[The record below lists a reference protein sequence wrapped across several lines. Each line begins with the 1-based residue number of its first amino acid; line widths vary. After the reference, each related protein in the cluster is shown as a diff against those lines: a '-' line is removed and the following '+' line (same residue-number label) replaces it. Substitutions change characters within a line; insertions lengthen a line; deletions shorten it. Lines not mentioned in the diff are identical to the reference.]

1 MINTLYPIFANVD
14 AEWVTPGRVETV
26 IRVAFLLFIVLPL
39 VWAAARTAG
48 RFIEKRYTAHLSLMV
63 RKAITYGGSVLIL
76 IMVLSD
82 LGFKLTPLLGAA
94 GIMGIAIGFAAQTTL
109 SNFISGLFLITE
121 KPFAIGDV
129 ITVGDTTGMVLS
141 IDLMSVKVRLFDN
154 RFVRI
159 PSSQLIQ
166 REFINNTRFP
176 IRRLDINVS
185 VAYKENVAKVR
196 DVLKDVAD
204 RNPHCLDEPAPL
216 IIFLKYGDSGLE
228 FLFAVWAL
236 RTDFLA
242 LRNSIMQE
250 VKDAFDKENIEIPF
264 PHRTLYTGAATE
276 PFPIRLVSGEK
287 EPVPVGVSTAPAA
300 EQADAGGKEGAQ
312 EAARG

>member
-1 MINTLYPIFANVD
+1 MINTLYPIIANAD
-14 AEWVTPGRVETV
+14 PEWVTPGRVESIV
-26 IRVAFLLFIVLPL
+26 RVVFLLFVVLPL
-39 VWAAARTAG
+39 LWAAARFAG
-48 RFIEKRYTAHLSLMV
+48 RFMEKRYTAHLSLLV

-159 PSSQLIQ
+159 PSSLLIQ

-176 IRRLDINVS
+176 VRRLDINVS
-185 VAYKENVAKVR
+185 VAYKEDVAKVR

-250 VKDAFDKENIEIPF
+250 VKEAFDKESIEIPF

-276 PFPIRLVSGEK
+276 PFPIRLV
-287 EPVPVGVSTAPAA
+287 TDA
-300 EQADAGGKEGAQ
+300 EGASPGGAKAGAGAQ
-312 EAARG
+312 EASGDEKEAPRG

>member
-1 MINTLYPIFANVD
+1 MTHTLYPILADTAMEWFA
-14 AEWVTPGRVETV
+14 PGRVETF
-26 IRVAFLLFIVLPL
+26 IRSVFLLFVVLPL
-39 VWAAARTAG
+39 VWMAARFAG
-48 RFIEKRYTAHLSLMV
+48 RFMEKRHTAHLGLMV

-76 IMVLSD
+76 VMILAD
-82 LGFKLTPLLGAA
+82 FGFKLAPLLGAA

-129 ITVGDTTGMVLS
+129 ITVGDTTGIVLS

-228 FLFAVWAL
+228 FLFGVWAL

-250 VKDAFDKENIEIPF
+250 VKEAFDQENIEIPF
-264 PHRTLYTGAATE
+264 PHRSLYAGAATE
-276 PFPIRLVSGEK
+276 PFPIRLVSGNGESASTGSGR
-287 EPVPVGVSTAPAA
+287 GVSPPAEEPA
-300 EQADAGGKEGAQ
+300 EP
-312 EAARG
+312 RG

>member
-1 MINTLYPIFANVD
+1 MINTLYPIFANTD
-14 AEWVTPGRVETV
+14 PEWVTPGRVES
-26 IRVAFLLFIVLPL
+26 IFRVVFLLFVVLPL
-39 VWAAARTAG
+39 LWMGARYAG
-48 RFIEKRYTAHLSLMV
+48 RFMEKRYTAHLGQMV
-63 RKAITYGGSVLIL
+63 RKAITYGGSVLIF
-76 IMVLSD
+76 IMVLTD

-129 ITVGDTTGMVLS
+129 ITVGDTTGIVLS

-159 PSSQLIQ
+159 PSSLLIQ

-185 VAYKENVAKVR
+185 VAYKEDVAVVR

-216 IIFLKYGDSGLE
+216 IIFMKYGDSGLE

-250 VKDAFDKENIEIPF
+250 VKDAFDQKGIEIPF

-287 EPVPVGVSTAPAA
+287 EPVPVEAKTVGA
-300 EQADAGGKEGAQ
+300 EPEEEPDE
-312 EAARG
+312 EAEPRG